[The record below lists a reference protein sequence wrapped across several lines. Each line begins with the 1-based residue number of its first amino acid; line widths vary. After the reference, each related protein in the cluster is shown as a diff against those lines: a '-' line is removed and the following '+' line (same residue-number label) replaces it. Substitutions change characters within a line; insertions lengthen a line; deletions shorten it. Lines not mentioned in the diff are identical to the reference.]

1 MKRLINKNKYY
12 YDLENN
18 NDNKKLNHNKYF
30 IKK

>member
-1 MKRLINKNKYY
+1 MKRLINKNKY